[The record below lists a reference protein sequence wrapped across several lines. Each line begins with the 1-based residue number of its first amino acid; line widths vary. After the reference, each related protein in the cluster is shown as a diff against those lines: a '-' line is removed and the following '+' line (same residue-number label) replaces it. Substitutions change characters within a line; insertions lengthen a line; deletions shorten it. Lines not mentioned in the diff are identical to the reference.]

1 MAVDPRHLNVGDVLY
16 WSEAIENKLY
26 VGREAVVVSL
36 PHNNSEYS
44 MLETKEGLKCLH
56 SDEIEVLY
64 KDLDGKTR
72 TSVENCVYFDKNTFR
87 RRNKELDSLFDAM
100 F

>member
-36 PHNNSEYS
+36 PHNNS
-44 MLETKEGLKCLH
+44 
-56 SDEIEVLY
+56 DEIEVLY
-64 KDLDGKTR
+64 KNLDGKTH

-87 RRNKELDSLFDAM
+87 RRNKELDKLFEEM
-100 F
+100 V